1 MKNYYQFSA
10 EEVKQDINGKQE
22 PLTAAEVK
30 AHQEKFGPNELVEGK
45 KKTTLQI
52 FLEQY
57 KDFLV
62 IILIAAAI
70 VSGFLGDA
78 ESAIVILIVITIN
91 AILGTVQTVKA
102 EQSLASLKKLSG
114 PEAKVLRDGSV
125 VPIPSAE
132 VTVGDIVMLDAGD
145 YIPAD
150 GRLLDSASLKV
161 DESALTGESLGVEKM
176 IDAIEGEVPLGD
188 RTNMVYSGSF
198 VTYGRG
204 SFVVTGIGMETE
216 VGKIASLLKT
226 TSEKKTPLQ
235 VNLDQFGQ
243 KLSII
248 ILVFCGIL
256 FGINVF
262 RGGNIGDAFLFA
274 VALAVAAIPEAL
286 SSIVTI
292 VLSFGTQK
300 MAKEHAIIRKLQA
313 VEGLG
318 SVSIICSD
326 KTGTL
331 TQNKM
336 TVEQY
341 YVNETVIPADKI
353 DVKDSEQEKLMY
365 FSILCND
372 STNVD
377 GVEIGDPTETAL
389 INLGSKLG
397 LDIQKIRGEY
407 PRESENPFDSDRK
420 LMSTKHTIDET
431 PIMVVKGA
439 VDVIMG
445 RTASIQCG
453 DEVRAITPEDIEK
466 IEAQNQSFSR
476 EGLRVLGFAYK
487 AVSAEE
493 ELSLEDENNLTF
505 LGLIAMMDPPREESM
520 AAVAECKRAGI
531 RPIMITGDHKVTA
544 AAIAKRIGILED
556 ESEACEGAVIDSMS
570 DEELKNFVEGISVYA
585 RVSPEHKIRIVR
597 AWQEKGN
604 IVAMTGDGVND
615 APALKQADIGVAMG
629 ITGSEVSKDAASM
642 VLTDDN
648 FATIVKAVENG
659 RNVYQ
664 NIKNSIQFLLSGNFG
679 AILAVLYASIA
690 GLPVPFA
697 PVHLLFI
704 NLLTDSLPAIALG
717 LEPHSK
723 KVMDEKPRP
732 MNESILT
739 KDFLTKIGTEGL
751 CIGITTMIG
760 FMIGLTGEGGNEV
773 LASTMA
779 FGTLCTARL
788 VHGFNCKSD
797 YPVIFSKRFWN
808 NIYLIGAFLLGLVL
822 ITCVMT
828 IPALDE
834 VFKVQTLTFTQLL
847 IVYGLALV
855 NLPIIQLMKK
865 IKLMFRKNK

>member
-1 MKNYYQFSA
+1 MKNYYQLSA
-10 EEVKQDINGKQE
+10 EETMKELNGSTE
-22 PLTAAEVK
+22 PLTDEQVREHK
-30 AHQEKFGPNELVEGK
+30 EKYGPNELVKGK
-45 KKTTLQI
+45 KKTILQI

-62 IILIAAAI
+62 IILIIAAI
-70 VSGFLGDA
+70 VSGFMGDA
-78 ESAIVILIVITIN
+78 ESAAVILIVITMN

-114 PEAKVLRDGSV
+114 PEAKVLRGGSV
-125 VPIPSAE
+125 VQIPSSE

-150 GRLLDSASLKV
+150 GRIIECTSLKV

-176 IDAIEGEVPLGD
+176 TDVIDQDEVPLGD
-188 RTNMVYSGSF
+188 RVNMVYSGSF

-226 TSEKKTPLQ
+226 TSEKRTPLQ

-243 KLSII
+243 KLSIL

-256 FGINVF
+256 FGISIF
-262 RGGNIGDAFLFA
+262 RGDDIGDAFLFA

-300 MAKEHAIIRKLQA
+300 MAREHAIMRKLQA

-336 TVEQY
+336 TVEDY
-341 YVNETVIPADKI
+341 YVDDLCIKADDI
-353 DVKDSEQEKLMY
+353 DLNDPSQSRLLIS
-365 FSILCND
+365 SILCND
-372 STNVD
+372 SSNTD

-389 INLGSKLG
+389 LNLGTKLG
-397 LDIQKIRGEY
+397 LNPDDVKAKY

-420 LMSTKHTIDET
+420 LMATKHTMEGIPT
-431 PIMVVKGA
+431 MLVKGA
-439 VDVIMG
+439 VDVLLDRM
-445 RTASIQCG
+445 TSIQIG
-453 DEVRAITPEDIEK
+453 NEVRPITAEDRRK
-466 IEAQNQSFSR
+466 IEDQNQAFSR
-476 EGLRVLGFAYK
+476 SGLRVLAFAYK
-487 AVSAEE
+487 VVSD
-493 ELSLEDENNLTF
+493 ELELTLDDEYDLTF
-505 LGLIAMMDPPREESM
+505 LGLVAMMDPPRVESQ

-544 AAIAKRIGILED
+544 AAIAKRIGILND
-556 ESEACEGAVIDSMS
+556 ESEACEGAVIENMS
-570 DEELKNFVEGISVYA
+570 DEELKDFVEGISVYA

-597 AWQEKGN
+597 AWQDRGN

-629 ITGSEVSKDAASM
+629 ITGSEVSKDAAAM

-659 RNVYQ
+659 RNLYR
-664 NIKNSIQFLLSGNFG
+664 NIKSAIQFLLSGNFG
-679 AILAVLYASIA
+679 AILAVLYASITA
-690 GLPVPFA
+690 LPVPFA

-717 LEPHSK
+717 LEPHSQE
-723 KVMDEKPRP
+723 VMDEKPRP

-739 KDFLTKIGTEGL
+739 KDFLLKIGTEGL
-751 CIGITTMIG
+751 SIGVTTMIA
-760 FMIGLTGEGGNEV
+760 FLIGYHGENALLG
-773 LASTMA
+773 STMA
-779 FGTLCTARL
+779 FATLCSARL
-788 VHGFNCKSD
+788 FHGFNCKSD
-797 YPVIFSKRFWN
+797 RPVVFSKRVIDNKW
-808 NIYLIGAFLLGLVL
+808 LIGAFLLGLVL
-822 ITCVMT
+822 ITAVVM
-828 IPALDE
+828 IPGLHNI
-834 VFKVQTLTFTQLL
+834 FQVQTLTITQLL
-847 IVYGLALV
+847 TVYGLAAV
-855 NLPIIQLMKK
+855 NIPIIQILKAIRMALKK
-865 IKLMFRKNK
+865 R

>member
-1 MKNYYQFSA
+1 MKNYYQLSA
-10 EEVKQDINGKQE
+10 EETMKELNGSTE
-22 PLTAAEVK
+22 PLTDEQVREHK
-30 AHQEKFGPNELVEGK
+30 EKYGPNELVEGK
-45 KKTTLQI
+45 KKTILQI

-62 IILIAAAI
+62 IILIIAAI
-70 VSGFLGDA
+70 VSGFMGNA
-78 ESAIVILIVITIN
+78 ESAAVILIVITMN

-114 PEAKVLRDGSV
+114 PEAKVLRGGSV
-125 VPIPSAE
+125 VQIPSSE

-150 GRLLDSASLKV
+150 GRIIECTSLKV

-176 IDAIEGEVPLGD
+176 TDVIDQDEVPLGD
-188 RTNMVYSGSF
+188 RVNMVYSGSF

-226 TSEKKTPLQ
+226 TSEKRTPLQ

-243 KLSII
+243 KLSIL

-256 FGINVF
+256 FGISIF
-262 RGGNIGDAFLFA
+262 RGDDIGDAFLFA

-300 MAKEHAIIRKLQA
+300 MAREHAIMRKLQA

-336 TVEQY
+336 TVEDY
-341 YVNETVIPADKI
+341 YVDDLCIKADDI
-353 DVKDSEQEKLMY
+353 DLNDPSQSRLLIS
-365 FSILCND
+365 SILCND
-372 STNVD
+372 SSNTD

-389 INLGSKLG
+389 LNLGTKLG
-397 LDIQKIRGEY
+397 LNPDDVKAKY

-420 LMSTKHTIDET
+420 LMSTKHTMEGIPT
-431 PIMVVKGA
+431 MLVKGA
-439 VDVIMG
+439 VDVLLDRM
-445 RTASIQCG
+445 TSIQIG
-453 DEVRAITPEDIEK
+453 NEVRPITAEDRRK
-466 IEAQNQSFSR
+466 IEDQNQEFSR
-476 EGLRVLGFAYK
+476 SGLRVLAFAYK
-487 AVSAEE
+487 VVSD
-493 ELSLEDENNLTF
+493 ELELTLDDEYDLTF
-505 LGLIAMMDPPREESM
+505 LGLVAMMDPPRVESQ

-544 AAIAKRIGILED
+544 AAIAKRIGILND
-556 ESEACEGAVIDSMS
+556 ESEACEGAVIENMS
-570 DEELKNFVEGISVYA
+570 DEELKDFVEGISVYA

-597 AWQEKGN
+597 AWQDRGN

-629 ITGSEVSKDAASM
+629 ITGSEVSKDAAAM

-659 RNVYQ
+659 RNLYR
-664 NIKNSIQFLLSGNFG
+664 NIKSAIQFLLSGNFG
-679 AILAVLYASIA
+679 AILAVLYASITA
-690 GLPVPFA
+690 LPVPFA

-717 LEPHSK
+717 LEPHSQE
-723 KVMDEKPRP
+723 VMDEKPRP

-739 KDFLTKIGTEGL
+739 KDFLIKIGTEGL
-751 CIGITTMIG
+751 SIGVTTMIA
-760 FMIGLTGEGGNEV
+760 FLIGYHGENALLG
-773 LASTMA
+773 STMA
-779 FGTLCTARL
+779 FATLCSARL
-788 VHGFNCKSD
+788 FHGFNCKSD
-797 YPVIFSKRFWN
+797 RPVVFSKRVIDNKW
-808 NIYLIGAFLLGLVL
+808 LIGAFLLGLVL
-822 ITCVMT
+822 ITAVVM
-828 IPALDE
+828 IPGLHNI
-834 VFKVQTLTFTQLL
+834 FQVQTLTITQLL
-847 IVYGLALV
+847 TVYGLAAV
-855 NLPIIQLMKK
+855 NIPIIQILKAIRMALKK
-865 IKLMFRKNK
+865 R